1 MKLEIK
7 PFTDRPLVDDL
18 LTNVDT
24 YVVVPLHWTSDKAIA
39 IDFWPVEMLRYKDIM
54 FAAIT
59 HNLTIKVDGS
69 RDQGKTFPFTVI
81 QETVLTAGAA
91 PTRVDISSYGHFD
104 ALQISVKPSVGGAHG
119 TLSTWLFGSTESG
132 YGSMLT

>member
-39 IDFWPVEMLRYKDIM
+39 IDFWPVEMLRY
-54 FAAIT
+54 
-59 HNLTIKVDGS
+59 GS